1 MNESPFDMI
10 RQKRLRDDL
19 FYRLEIGMVVIPPLR
34 ERKDEIIPLARHF
47 MAKHQANSN
56 KDVYPFLASVEK
68 QLLDYD
74 WPGNVRMLENV
85 IVRSLLLQKR
95 RVR

>member
-1 MNESPFDMI
+1 
-10 RQKRLRDDL
+10 
-19 FYRLEIGMVVIPPLR
+19 
-34 ERKDEIIPLARHF
+34 

>member
-34 ERKDEIIPLARHF
+34 EER
-47 MAKHQANSN
+47 
-56 KDVYPFLASVEK
+56 
-68 QLLDYD
+68 
-74 WPGNVRMLENV
+74 
-85 IVRSLLLQKR
+85 
-95 RVR
+95 

>member
-19 FYRLEIGMVVIPPLR
+19 FYRLEIGMVVIPPS

-47 MAKHQANSN
+47 MAKHQRIAT
-56 KDVYPFLASVEK
+56 
-68 QLLDYD
+68 
-74 WPGNVRMLENV
+74 RMFIL
-85 IVRSLLLQKR
+85 SLHRLKSSYLITTG
-95 RVR
+95 RVTSGCWKTSL